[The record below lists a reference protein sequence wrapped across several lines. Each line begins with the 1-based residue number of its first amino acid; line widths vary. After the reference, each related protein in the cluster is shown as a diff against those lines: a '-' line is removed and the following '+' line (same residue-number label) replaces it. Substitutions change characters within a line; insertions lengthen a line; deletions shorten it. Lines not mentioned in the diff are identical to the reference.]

1 MFATLF
7 SGKVNRHKSLF
18 CVDHFVI
25 KVKVILTFFESDIL
39 LHGGNFSTLE
49 IKNKGDVYIKGERK
63 TMYFVKKRQATQQIN
78 VGSETSRKVPVIYSY
93 ILPVENNPLNT
104 IYTISNWYRVYLYKA
119 ITKKG

>member
-1 MFATLF
+1 
-7 SGKVNRHKSLF
+7 
-18 CVDHFVI
+18 
-25 KVKVILTFFESDIL
+25 VILTFFESDIL